1 MSTARPTLIIN
12 ARLIDPETGREEAGA
27 LAVEDGVI
35 REMGHAIDASSP
47 PEGAMVIDARGRA
60 LSPGLVDLRAFV
72 GEPGAEHRESL
83 ASASRAAAAGG
94 VTTVVC
100 MPDTNP
106 PIDDPAVVDYIIRRA
121 RDTAGVRLIPSAALT
136 KVCMAKK

>member
-47 PEGAMVIDARGRA
+47 PDGALVIDARGRA

-72 GEPGAEHRESL
+72 IGFGQSCGRC
-83 ASASRAAAAGG
+83 RWCDNG
-94 VTTVVC
+94 
-100 MPDTNP
+100 
-106 PIDDPAVVDYIIRRA
+106 
-121 RDTAGVRLIPSAALT
+121 RLYA
-136 KVCMAKK
+136 